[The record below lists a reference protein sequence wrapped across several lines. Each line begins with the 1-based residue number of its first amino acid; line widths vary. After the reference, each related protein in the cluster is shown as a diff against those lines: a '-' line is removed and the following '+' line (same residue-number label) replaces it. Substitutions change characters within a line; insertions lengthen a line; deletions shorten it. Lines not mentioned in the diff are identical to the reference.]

1 MSSRSRRPSDVTSSR
16 ATANG
21 FTHPTKHLG
30 TQELLRAGVYRE
42 QPIDALL
49 PQFVHHGVELFFG
62 RDVAHARA
70 DESLPAF
77 RKGLG
82 KFGLQIPELEVAVLH
97 PTLTAVPP
105 RPKNHGATYR
115 HLERDPPVPLPT

>member
-1 MSSRSRRPSDVTSSR
+1 MSSRSKRPSDVTSYR

-30 TQELLRAGVYRE
+30 TQALLRAGVYRE

-70 DESLPAF
+70 EEALIQLIVIDQPSGRRTF
-77 RKGLG
+77 STTSWSTMRN
-82 KFGLQIPELEVAVLH
+82 AVV
-97 PTLTAVPP
+97 PT
-105 RPKNHGATYR
+105 
-115 HLERDPPVPLPT
+115 RDAILA